1 MTIITWNCAMALQKK
16 LAAFESLK
24 SDIAII
30 QECSKSAIELLGQDS
45 TTSTAWFGDNKN
57 KGLGV
62 VTKSP
67 WRITGSERLDAKW
80 AALVSIDGPLRF
92 DLLAIWACA
101 VKTGSNY
108 IGQVHTALD
117 QIESRDLSK
126 LKVIAGDF
134 NSNSIW
140 DGKRPRNHSL
150 AVERMSQLGFLSAY
164 HCFSGEEK
172 GRETQN
178 TLFLHRSSDVQKH
191 YHIDY
196 VFLAPEFLRSL
207 KDVSIGSFKKWSG
220 VGGLSDHA
228 PLSIKLK

>member
-1 MTIITWNCAMALQKK
+1 MALQKK

-24 SDIAII
+24 SDIAIL
-30 QECSKSAIELLGQDS
+30 QECSKSAIELLGQNSKTS
-45 TTSTAWFGDNKN
+45 TTWFGDNKN

-62 VTKSP
+62 IAKDP
-67 WRITGSERLDAKW
+67 WRITGSKRLDAKL

-101 VKTGSNY
+101 VKTGSSY
-108 IGQVHTALD
+108 IGQVHTVLD

-140 DGKRPRNHSL
+140 DAKRPRNHSL
-150 AVERMSQLGFLSAY
+150 AVERMSQLGLLSAY
-164 HCFSGEEK
+164 HCFTGEEK
-172 GRETQN
+172 GCETQN
-178 TLFLHRSSDVQKH
+178 TLFLHRSPAVQKH

-196 VFLAPEFLRSL
+196 VFLAPEFRINLE
-207 KDVSIGSFKKWSG
+207 DVSIGPFKKWSG

-228 PLSIKLK
+228 PLSIRVK